1 MDRRE
6 AECADPHH
14 LYFRVANWQLLDR
27 PGSRQ
32 SPSPTHGNPPDP
44 RSRYPP
50 VHRRRDSDTLRTAAP
65 NTASPTVVEHR
76 RDSPPTRGYAPSNRH
91 RRSPT
96 APEQA
101 TADMIGVANGKI
113 QKTRTAE
120 DIKTDSEFDANEA
133 QAPAKTQSMKSIPP
147 VQAVGTRNIMVSIID
162 SNLVR
167 PHVDC

>member
-1 MDRRE
+1 
-6 AECADPHH
+6 
-14 LYFRVANWQLLDR
+14 
-27 PGSRQ
+27 
-32 SPSPTHGNPPDP
+32 
-44 RSRYPP
+44 
-50 VHRRRDSDTLRTAAP
+50 
-65 NTASPTVVEHR
+65 
-76 RDSPPTRGYAPSNRH
+76 
-91 RRSPT
+91 
-96 APEQA
+96 
-101 TADMIGVANGKI
+101 MIGVANGKI